1 MKNSSRIP
9 AVCCFAFALLLG
21 ACDFIHPVCDCGTEP
36 VLQGSMLVECG
47 PAGGTVL
54 AIRFDLDSTVTG
66 NARKYR
72 LYPIFMDM
80 DTIKA
85 GSKFKDTLQ
94 VCENSVCRSHAV
106 RISIDGADSSFLH
119 GDFQITDI
127 THDSSAYIAAGR
139 MKLKKEPTP
148 PAFPCI

>member
-1 MKNSSRIP
+1 MKNSSRIL
-9 AVCCFAFALLLG
+9 AVCYFALALLLG
-21 ACDFIHPVCDCGTEP
+21 ACEFPQPVCDCVPERALP
-36 VLQGSMLVECG
+36 GSVLVECG

-66 NARKYR
+66 NDRKYR

-80 DTIKA
+80 DTIKG
-85 GSKFKDTLQ
+85 GSKFKDTVQ
-94 VCENSVCRSHAV
+94 ICENSVCRSHAL
-106 RISIDGADSSFLH
+106 RISIDKADSSFLV

-127 THDSSAYIAAGR
+127 THDSSAFIAAGR
-139 MKLKKEPTP
+139 IKLKKEPAP